1 MKITKSIL
9 KQLIKEELGTM
20 SEQETDNMWTEI
32 AQIMQKN
39 GLSVHNAH
47 AWLKDG
53 LEKKYVQRKA
63 SPLDKWPG

>member
-1 MKITKSIL
+1 MKITKL
-9 KQLIKEELGTM
+9 QLTQIIKEELGSM
-20 SEQETDNMWTEI
+20 LEQDTGDMWTEI

-63 SPLDKWPG
+63 SPLDSWPG

>member
-1 MKITKSIL
+1 MKITKS
-9 KQLIKEELGTM
+9 QLTQIIKEELESI
-20 SEQETDNMWTEI
+20 SEQGPGNMWEDI

-39 GLSVHNAH
+39 GLSLHNAH

-63 SPLDKWPG
+63 SPLDTWPG